1 MNMETRQRARI
12 LVADLL
18 KSRGDDGQL
27 ADSESLLLSGRLQS
41 LDAVTIA
48 VFLEREYAIDFSVVG
63 FDQTQIDSVD
73 EIVRLVERDR
83 RD

>member
-63 FDQTQIDSVD
+63 FEDLAAATLNYSA
-73 EIVRLVERDR
+73 LNAAPKPP
-83 RD
+83 